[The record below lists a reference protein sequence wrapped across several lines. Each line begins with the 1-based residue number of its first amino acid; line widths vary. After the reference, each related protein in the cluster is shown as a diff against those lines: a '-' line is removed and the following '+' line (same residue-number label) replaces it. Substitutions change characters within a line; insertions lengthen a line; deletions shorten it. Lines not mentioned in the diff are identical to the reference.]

1 MSDDINTRLGRL
13 EATTERV
20 ADALERLTRL
30 EEQRASDRDS
40 LRDLHKRLA
49 VIEHTVR
56 EAAPVSAGIRKVL
69 WALVAAVV
77 SAAVAAIAVK
87 VQG

>member
-13 EATTERV
+13 EATTERL

-30 EEQRASDRDS
+30 EEQQASDRDS
-40 LRDLHKRLA
+40 LRDLTRRLA
-49 VIEHTVR
+49 AVETTVR
-56 EAAPVSAGIRKVL
+56 ESAPVSAGIRKIL
-69 WALVAAVV
+69 WGLVGAAV